1 MGDTQVFWTL
11 GRNNQIWILGHCDY
25 IVEGGPETTATQDL
39 TAVLNHTRDKG
50 RIWEILQNRLITT
63 WGIFRVLGWGGKAS
77 SLK

>member
-39 TAVLNHTRDKG
+39 QLYSIILEIKG
-50 RIWEILQNRLITT
+50 EYERYYRID
-63 WGIFRVLGWGGKAS
+63 
-77 SLK
+77 